1 MKERRDRAKML
12 VSILEAI
19 QNEGNH
25 AKPTHVMYKANLS
38 HGLLKS
44 YFSELKDKNI
54 IIETEEKDN
63 TYISLTEQ
71 GTRLLS
77 ELRKM
82 EKFMESF
89 GL

>member
-1 MKERRDRAKML
+1 MKGRRDR
-12 VSILEAI
+12 VEVVISVLEAI
-19 QNEGNH
+19 QKESNR

-44 YFSELKDKNI
+44 YFSELKEKGVIVENKEGDK
-54 IIETEEKDN
+54 TF
-63 TYISLTEQ
+63 ISLTED
-71 GTRLLS
+71 GIRLLS

-82 EKFMESF
+82 KRFMESF